1 MKTVI
6 TCGHPYSGFEN
17 VFAHMQAAGL
27 QPAQPSRR
35 EGMDVDA
42 LHTKILR
49 SYDVAPEAP
58 APECSLELG
67 KVWQELATDL
77 FVGNMD
83 SPQWGWADPRSA
95 WLLDFWK
102 DMDKQVRFVLVYS
115 SPEYALAQMI
125 HSGKY
130 TAQDALLRLQGYHAY
145 NAYLLHF
152 YTRHPDRCVL
162 LEQQTVP
169 QQAAALFQHL
179 QTQWG
184 VVLHPPTLDNTPEN
198 APPAHNVVA
207 QFVAQQLLQNAPQL
221 HAIYAEL
228 QSVATLSAHT
238 SEQNQT
244 AQDSTTLLT
253 DYMALYSECTQAQQL
268 DALQSAWLQEKA
280 QFNQTCAQLQQDV
293 ATAQAQAK
301 EAAIQL
307 AQEKEKNKALAA
319 QAKEA
324 ANKATQAA
332 ADSQHTELKQENELL
347 LSQLHQVQEELEKLF
362 LKNQELTKQ
371 LEQTAAQ
378 QPAQKKL
385 QQDLAA
391 AQAQAK
397 DTAAKLAQE
406 QAKSQT
412 LVQQAK
418 AAADRQRKEIEE
430 ENELLLS
437 QLHQVQ
443 EELENYFLKHQKISH
458 ELKELTQQREAE
470 KLQIPLAQHYWN
482 RLHPAEVLIDLRE
495 AVRGSN
501 WYAPELDGSWA
512 GPAQTSTIQM
522 PALRKGKYDILIDVV
537 DAMDASIIQGL
548 QASLAGQPLEFKK
561 EIHDKSAVLRARVD
575 AKQLPAVHEWTLQ
588 LDFPA
593 VVSPAA
599 HGSDD
604 TRQLAVRVKTI
615 KFKAVN

>member
-17 VFAHMQAAGL
+17 VFVHMQAAGL

-35 EGMDVDA
+35 EGMGVDA
-42 LHTKILR
+42 LHAKILR
-49 SYDVAPEAP
+49 AHGIAPEAQ
-58 APECSLELG
+58 APEDPLELG

-130 TAQDALLRLQGYHAY
+130 TAQEALQRLQGYHAY

-152 YTRHPDRCVL
+152 YTRHPDRCIL
-162 LEQQTVP
+162 LEQQAL
-169 QQAAALFQHL
+169 QQQSAALFQHL

-184 VVLHPPTLDNTPEN
+184 VVLHPPTPGN
-198 APPAHNVVA
+198 APQNAPLAHNLVV
-207 QFVAQQLLQNAPQL
+207 QFVAQQLLQHTPQL

-228 QSVATLSAHT
+228 QSVATFPAHT
-238 SEQNQT
+238 AAQNPKV
-244 AQDSTTLLT
+244 QDSTALLS
-253 DYMALYSECTQAQQL
+253 DYMALYSECAQAQQL
-268 DALQSAWLQEKA
+268 GALQNAWAQEQA
-280 QFNQTCAQLQQDV
+280 QLNQTCIQLQQDV

-319 QAKEA
+319 QAKEV
-324 ANKATQAA
+324 ANKSTQAA
-332 ADSQHTELKQENELL
+332 ADSQHTEL
-347 LSQLHQVQEELEKLF
+347 
-362 LKNQELTKQ
+362 
-371 LEQTAAQ
+371 EQ
-378 QPAQKKL
+378 
-385 QQDLAA
+385 
-391 AQAQAK
+391 
-397 DTAAKLAQE
+397 
-406 QAKSQT
+406 
-412 LVQQAK
+412 
-418 AAADRQRKEIEE
+418 

-482 RLHPAEVLIDLRE
+482 RLHPAEVLIDLRD

-501 WYAPELDGSWA
+501 WYAPEPDGSWA

-604 TRQLAVRVKTI
+604 TRQLAMRVKTI